1 MEWDLASDGSQML
14 LEYIY
19 SSPPPPPTPIS
30 SLPFFVIFYLYLCH
44 FFSISL
50 CVCIGIS
57 LSFDCTVPLLYFFV
71 TENYTQGGWK
81 ITRNPMLLET
91 GDEAIFCG
99 LTSAHPFT
107 PFIEIYLSIYLC
119 IYPPS
124 PFIGCGKLP
133 PHTLPGLFSW
143 LRGRDIYQKVAGQ
156 KGHKTAK
163 KRKCYLPSSP
173 PPLLSGDRWGQ
184 KESFRGRCVRG
195 RPQVIFDL
203 LGLSWSMVFIV
214 SFRACLFYLYF
225 LKI

>member
-1 MEWDLASDGSQML
+1 MYCSKSTVNTYHFFLVTI
-14 LEYIY
+14 IY
-19 SSPPPPPTPIS
+19 QLTWQDS
-30 SLPFFVIFYLYLCH
+30 FFVIFYLYLCH

-119 IYPPS
+119 IYPP
-124 PFIGCGKLP
+124 
-133 PHTLPGLFSW
+133 T
-143 LRGRDIYQKVAGQ
+143 
-156 KGHKTAK
+156 
-163 KRKCYLPSSP
+163 
-173 PPLLSGDRWGQ
+173 PLLGVENYPPTHFQ
-184 KESFRGRCVRG
+184 
-195 RPQVIFDL
+195 
-203 LGLSWSMVFIV
+203 V
-214 SFRACLFYLYF
+214 SFLYCVGGIYIR
-225 LKI
+225 KW